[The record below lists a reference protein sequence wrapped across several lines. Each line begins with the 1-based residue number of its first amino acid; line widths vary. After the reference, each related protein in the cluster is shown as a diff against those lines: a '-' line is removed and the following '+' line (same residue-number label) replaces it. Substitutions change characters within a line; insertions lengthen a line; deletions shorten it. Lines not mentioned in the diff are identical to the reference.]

1 MKVIFPSV
9 ITSVTA
15 GEKKTEVSASTLQ
28 EVMDKLVAKYG
39 DAFRERIF
47 EPSGELKKL
56 LNFYVNGKNVRHLK
70 QLETPL
76 NDNDEILILPTVSGG

>member
-1 MKVIFPSV
+1 M

-15 GEKKTEVSASTLQ
+15 GEKEAEVFASTLR
-28 EVMDKLVAKYG
+28 EVADKLVVKYG

-47 EPSGELKKL
+47 DPSGKLKRL
-56 LNFYVNGKNVRHLK
+56 LNFYVNGKNVRFLK

-76 NDNDEILILPTVSGG
+76 NDNDEVLILPTVSGG